1 MAQMPWIGMMGIP
14 GLATLGAGGINNNK
28 GGPAGCNLFIY
39 HVPPTWGDDDI
50 RLYFTPFGTIISATI
65 MKDRATGLSRG
76 FGFVSY
82 DNPISAQQAVAAM
95 NGMQA
100 DGKRL
105 KVELKTAKGAVTP
118 Y

>member
-1 MAQMPWIGMMGIP
+1 MIVAEMM
-14 GLATLGAGGINNNK
+14 
-28 GGPAGCNLFIY
+28 
-39 HVPPTWGDDDI
+39 
-50 RLYFTPFGTIISATI
+50 
-65 MKDRATGLSRG
+65 DRATGLSRG